1 MEKYKHK
8 YGAEQIQ
15 VLEGLEAVRKRPGM
29 YIGSTSVRGLHHCV
43 YEIVDNGVD
52 EALAG
57 YCTEINVVI
66 EKDNVI
72 SVTDN
77 GRGIPVEIHPKTH
90 ISTAETVYTVLHAGG
105 KFGGDSGYKVSGG
118 LHGVGASVVNALSTW
133 TEVTIKRDGGLYQ
146 MYFEKG
152 KTVRK
157 LERIGDAEGTGTKV
171 RFLADDTI
179 FETQEFD
186 GRIVEIYNMDDFDM
200 LYNQNVPKGKFVLW
214 TSENGKDY
222 RLFIEK
228 GFHNEVKE
236 LYTAQINKIWLDFW
250 DQCDDV
256 SKKFNFR
263 ILLPLCLVCI
273 VLYIIISLI
282 NAIASFAIYLQI
294 GILAIFI
301 IGMIV
306 LNRLT
311 KNKIADLNKSSVA
324 LIKESL
330 TEEGFENVLER
341 QRTYI
346 DGFFEAKQK
355 EIDEELA
362 KEDNAE
368 KDENEVYVDDDVVN
382 ENVLDEPKNNDA
394 DETKED
400 ESEE

>member
-1 MEKYKHK
+1 MRLNPKAYK
-8 YGAEQIQ
+8 
-15 VLEGLEAVRKRPGM
+15 
-29 YIGSTSVRGLHHCV
+29 
-43 YEIVDNGVD
+43 
-52 EALAG
+52 
-57 YCTEINVVI
+57 
-66 EKDNVI
+66 
-72 SVTDN
+72 
-77 GRGIPVEIHPKTH
+77 
-90 ISTAETVYTVLHAGG
+90 
-105 KFGGDSGYKVSGG
+105 
-118 LHGVGASVVNALSTW
+118 
-133 TEVTIKRDGGLYQ
+133 
-146 MYFEKG
+146 
-152 KTVRK
+152 
-157 LERIGDAEGTGTKV
+157 
-171 RFLADDTI
+171 LADGYTPI
-179 FETQEFD
+179 ETQEFD

-330 TEEGFENVLER
+330 TEEGFENVLEC

-346 DGFFEAKQK
+346 DDFFEAKQK

-368 KDENEVYVDDDVVN
+368 KDENEVYVDDDVIN
-382 ENVLDEPKNNDA
+382 ENVLDEPKNNDT
-394 DETKED
+394 DETKE
-400 ESEE
+400 EKSEE

>member
-1 MEKYKHK
+1 MRLNPKAYK
-8 YGAEQIQ
+8 
-15 VLEGLEAVRKRPGM
+15 
-29 YIGSTSVRGLHHCV
+29 
-43 YEIVDNGVD
+43 
-52 EALAG
+52 
-57 YCTEINVVI
+57 
-66 EKDNVI
+66 
-72 SVTDN
+72 
-77 GRGIPVEIHPKTH
+77 
-90 ISTAETVYTVLHAGG
+90 
-105 KFGGDSGYKVSGG
+105 
-118 LHGVGASVVNALSTW
+118 
-133 TEVTIKRDGGLYQ
+133 
-146 MYFEKG
+146 
-152 KTVRK
+152 
-157 LERIGDAEGTGTKV
+157 
-171 RFLADDTI
+171 LADGYTPI
-179 FETQEFD
+179 ETQEFD

-282 NAIASFAIYLQI
+282 NAIASFAIYLKI

-346 DGFFEAKQK
+346 DDFFEAKQK
-355 EIDEELA
+355 EINEFKQKIDMDFIKEIANVMEVHTLLLNHDTKSGILNGYCSSKGGVKLVGSCNGSYLHLIRNGIGETSATLEVGGRNIREDKLALILDTETLTYSLSQDRVNDEMPYEIGIIRNFII
-362 KEDNAE
+362 KKIDHFWIIIIN
-368 KDENEVYVDDDVVN
+368 
-382 ENVLDEPKNNDA
+382 
-394 DETKED
+394 
-400 ESEE
+400 SC